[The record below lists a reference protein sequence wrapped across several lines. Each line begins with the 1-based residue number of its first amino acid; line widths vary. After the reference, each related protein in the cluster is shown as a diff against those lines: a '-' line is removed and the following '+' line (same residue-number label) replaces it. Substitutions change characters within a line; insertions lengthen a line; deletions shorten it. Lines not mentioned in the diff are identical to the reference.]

1 MDNLQFNKFQDS
13 PSMSRSHQSKK
24 QSKPQSAIPGRRNKN
39 YEGENTNSLIESQSA
54 DNKHSEC
61 MSIDDVSNFDDLNI
75 PEDDGKS
82 AISEGSKNIENTGL
96 QIETRDKDISIQD

>member
-1 MDNLQFNKFQDS
+1 
-13 PSMSRSHQSKK
+13 
-24 QSKPQSAIPGRRNKN
+24 
-39 YEGENTNSLIESQSA
+39 
-54 DNKHSEC
+54 